1 MTFSL
6 PVRRAL
12 LLAAALGTAGCDVA
26 DFASDPMP
34 RFEQTWNLPAPSTNV
49 SVASLLPAGTVTI
62 LPDSSAF
69 ALSITSASTASN
81 SLGTYC
87 NPCLAQNGTNAIK
100 PAFDL
105 SFSNTR
111 PLPTDVVSASITNG
125 TVNVQLT
132 NGLSFDP
139 IRVKTGAGEQGHIA
153 IILVTTGG
161 QVLGRDTIKGDTETW
176 ASGTTLNRTFPLT
189 TGNLGSSVA
198 VELHLYSPVGDAPVF
213 MDASRT
219 LDANLAVPTLHVGS
233 VGLNIPN
240 RSLTSAPDTIDLS
253 GMGELGDRVVSGALE
268 MTITNP
274 FAITGNLGMR
284 FAYGPNPSEEITK
297 TITITPGVLAP
308 QKIQLDSAEMSLL
321 MGNEVAINVTGDV
334 SAAGTV
340 TVTPRQAIDIDNRMI
355 LKIRTGGQSDDEI
368 GKFRAGN

>member
-1 MTFSL
+1 M
-6 PVRRAL
+6 
-12 LLAAALGTAGCDVA
+12 LAAALGTAACDVA

-69 ALSITSASTASN
+69 ALTVTGASTASN
-81 SLGTYC
+81 TLGTYC
-87 NPCLAQNGTNAIK
+87 NSCLAQNGTTAIK
-100 PAFDL
+100 PHFDL
-105 SFSNTR
+105 TFSNTR
-111 PLPTDVVSASITNG
+111 PLPTDVVSAAVTSG

-139 IRVKTGAGEQGHIA
+139 IRVKAGAGEQGYIA
-153 IILVTTGG
+153 IILMTTGG
-161 QVLGRDTIKGDTETW
+161 QVLGRDTIKGVTQTW

-189 TGNLGSSVA
+189 TGNLGNNVA
-198 VELHLYSPVGDAPVF
+198 VQLHLYSPVGDTPVF

-219 LDANLAVPTLHVGS
+219 VSANLSVPTLHVGS
-233 VGLNIPN
+233 VGLNIPG
-240 RSLTSAPDTIDLS
+240 RSLTTAPDTIDLS

-268 MTITNP
+268 MTVTNP
-274 FAITGNLGMR
+274 FAITGNIGMR
-284 FAYGPNPSEEITK
+284 FAYGAAPSQVITK
-297 TITITPGVLAP
+297 TITLSPVSLTA

-321 MGNEVAINVTGDV
+321 MGNEVAITVTGAV
-334 SAAGTV
+334 SSAGTV

-355 LKIRTGGQSDDEI
+355 LKIRTGG
-368 GKFRAGN
+368 GN